1 MLSARLHYK
10 HPAKERAG
18 LPPEGKIK
26 RGRSVL
32 RCTTQAVNL
41 KAHFYFNCVG
51 ICIKRNFWP
60 SWHPGGWMV
69 LTSKAA
75 LFSGVCL
82 HFQRG
87 FCQSQVICIC
97 YKAVPIITHEPVE
110 AFTHWKLP
118 CGATGGW
125 DKGDCA
131 ELIENRCSFAED
143 FCGLNLFNR
152 RKNRWFRIFSGRYL
166 NPCIVIISNLSDG
179 LIWVFTMV
187 QSTVLKLRRKKA
199 FLFKSKDTNVKS

>member
-1 MLSARLHYK
+1 MYWGAPSKLLTWKLIFILIVLGYVL
-10 HPAKERAG
+10 KE
-18 LPPEGKIK
+18 
-26 RGRSVL
+26 S
-32 RCTTQAVNL
+32 
-41 KAHFYFNCVG
+41 
-51 ICIKRNFWP
+51 FWP

-82 HFQRG
+82 HFQRA

-97 YKAVPIITHEPVE
+97 YKAVPIITHEPGE

-118 CGATGGW
+118 CGATDGW

-131 ELIENRCSFAED
+131 ELFFCRGFLCFEFCST
-143 FCGLNLFNR
+143 GG
-152 RKNRWFRIFSGRYL
+152 KKWFRISSGRYL
-166 NPCIVIISNLSDG
+166 NPCIVSISNLSDV

-187 QSTVLKLRRKKA
+187 QSTVLKLRKKKEKKKA
-199 FLFKSKDTNVKS
+199 FLFKPKDTNVKSYLWDQSAIGGVTVCLLCD